1 MLFTSRLKLNEELSV
16 SNNVIQLTEIISRK
30 ILNTLKFIRPEI
42 SKEYHRIFKKGTIE
56 IATKGL
62 IPSLDKLTIY
72 FHVYLFENI
81 GDYKMHEITLDT
93 NCSADFE
100 NRSIMLRL
108 IMINNQPNDNFNS
121 SIQHEV
127 NHIFQYANGAT
138 KNVSLYDRL
147 VEITK
152 DKASTRKDRVVA
164 YALYLAF
171 PTEQDSFANQYY
183 AYLKQNNVDW
193 DAVYNDFPE
202 DDNNTYNKILDVY
215 DYLYNIRLTD
225 AYMRQKFGISL
236 KQFYI
241 RLENADKRLR
251 RKLIKV
257 ATRWRNEAKNES
269 YLYREGLFLFKDPYR
284 MNFIMEC
291 YKKGI
296 TTESSEYDD

>member
-16 SNNVIQLTEIISRK
+16 SNNVIQLTEIVSEK
-30 ILNTLKFIRPEI
+30 IQKTLKNIRAER
-42 SKEYHRIFKKGTIE
+42 STDYNRIFKKGELFLNTIG
-56 IATKGL
+56 I
-62 IPSLDKLTIY
+62 IPNMNNIHIY
-72 FHVYLFENI
+72 FHVYYFKDNNDYREN
-81 GDYKMHEITLDT
+81 KITVDT
-93 NCSADFE
+93 NCSAEFNE
-100 NRSIMLRL
+100 NTITLRL
-108 IMINNQPNDNFNS
+108 VMINNQPDDNFNS
-121 SIQHEV
+121 SIQHEI
-127 NHIFQYANGAT
+127 NHIYQYANGAT
-138 KNVSLYDRL
+138 KDEQLYKK
-147 VEITK
+147 VK
-152 DKASTRKDRVVA
+152 DKASTEIDQIVA
-164 YALYLAF
+164 YALYLTF

-183 AYLKQNNVDW
+183 AYLKQKNVDW

-202 DDNNTYNKILDVY
+202 DDNNPYNKILDVY
-215 DYLYNIRLTD
+215 DYLYNIKLTD
-225 AYMRQKFGISL
+225 AYMRQKFGISF

-296 TTESSEYDD
+296 TAESSEYDD